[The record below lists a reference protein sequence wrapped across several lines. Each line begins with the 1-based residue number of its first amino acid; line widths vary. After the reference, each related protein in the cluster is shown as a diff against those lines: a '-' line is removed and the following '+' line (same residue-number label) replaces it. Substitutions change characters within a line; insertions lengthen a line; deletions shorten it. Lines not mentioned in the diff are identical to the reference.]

1 MSRSVSTVGTVTLH
15 RTRDLGRGERPPD
28 GRVNDSQRG
37 RGRVSPGSPSAEGR
51 LGTHHVSSAP
61 SRSVGWWIRGTRCPP
76 QASSERALKALAVT
90 SRPPA
95 RGQTQGQTV
104 APVCFALCLLTL
116 LLRCLEEQDL
126 FSRRILH
133 GTRPAPESSVSPA
146 GPAPAPPGDLPTLP
160 ARDPLGC
167 LASPT
172 GGAHPRPQG
181 HLMESETRAGWASS

>member
-1 MSRSVSTVGTVTLH
+1 M
-15 RTRDLGRGERPPD
+15 
-28 GRVNDSQRG
+28 
-37 RGRVSPGSPSAEGR
+37 
-51 LGTHHVSSAP
+51 
-61 SRSVGWWIRGTRCPP
+61 GWWVRGTGCPP
-76 QASSERALKALAVT
+76 LASSERALKALAVT

-95 RGQTQGQTV
+95 RGQMQVQTV

-116 LLRCLEEQDL
+116 LPRCLEEQDL

-133 GTRPAPESSVSPA
+133 RTLPAPESSVSPA

-172 GGAHPRPQG
+172 GCARPRPQG
-181 HLMESETRAGWASS
+181 HLMESETRAGWVSELSLNGDRIRTGQQRGLGSLRTQEKAEGRTGREPFDFHHRRSFQRASSCV